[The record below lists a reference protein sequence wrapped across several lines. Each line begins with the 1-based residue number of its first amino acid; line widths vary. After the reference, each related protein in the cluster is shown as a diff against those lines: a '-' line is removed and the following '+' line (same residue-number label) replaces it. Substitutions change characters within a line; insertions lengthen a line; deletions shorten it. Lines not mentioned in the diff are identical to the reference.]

1 MIQLINNYKINKI
14 VKYIRQS
21 EFKFEV
27 EEVVQDIKGI
37 LADYGILDLSD
48 DEYLFLQTELL
59 PLAEQFEISEVLYL
73 TSRQEDLLTV

>member
-1 MIQLINNYKINKI
+1 MINNYKINKI
-14 VKYIRQS
+14 VQYIRQS

-27 EEVVQDIKGI
+27 EEVLQDIKGI

-73 TSRQEDLLTV
+73 TSRQEHLLIV